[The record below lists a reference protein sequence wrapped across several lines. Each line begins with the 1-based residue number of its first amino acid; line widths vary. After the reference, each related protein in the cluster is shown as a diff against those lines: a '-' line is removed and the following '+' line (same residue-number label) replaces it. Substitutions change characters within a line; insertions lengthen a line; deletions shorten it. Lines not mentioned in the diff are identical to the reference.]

1 MKRKIFIRLIGGI
14 GNQLFQYAC
23 AKNLAIELNAS
34 LFIDDKTGFFFDR
47 KFNRNN
53 SLPKN
58 LNYKKIDFLNLIW
71 FYIFLIFKKI
81 FFKNKFFFT
90 FKKWNIY

>member
-53 SLPKN
+53 SLPPKFKLYKN
-58 LNYKKIDFLNLIW
+58 R
-71 FYIFLIFKKI
+71 
-81 FFKNKFFFT
+81 FFKLNMVLY
-90 FKKWNIY
+90 IS

>member
-34 LFIDDKTGFFFDR
+34 YLLMIKQ
-47 KFNRNN
+47 
-53 SLPKN
+53 
-58 LNYKKIDFLNLIW
+58 DF
-71 FYIFLIFKKI
+71 FLIESLIEIIVCQKI
-81 FFKNKFFFT
+81 
-90 FKKWNIY
+90 

>member
-47 KFNRNN
+47 
-53 SLPKN
+53 SLR
-58 LNYKKIDFLNLIW
+58 L
-71 FYIFLIFKKI
+71 
-81 FFKNKFFFT
+81 
-90 FKKWNIY
+90 